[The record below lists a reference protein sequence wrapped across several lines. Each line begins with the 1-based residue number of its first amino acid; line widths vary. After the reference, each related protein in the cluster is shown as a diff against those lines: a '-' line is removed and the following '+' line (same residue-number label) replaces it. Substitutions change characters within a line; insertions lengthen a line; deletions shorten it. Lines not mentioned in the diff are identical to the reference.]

1 MVHESGWGIKG
12 LNVGPLSEPIAEL
25 FRRKIA
31 VAGPA
36 VEAAI
41 RGDRQVALHAR
52 IFDPRLN
59 DLVTAQAMLNA
70 DLDEYAAYL
79 PHFRP
84 NRETG

>member
-1 MVHESGWGIKG
+1 MVHESGRGIKG
-12 LNVGPLSEPIAEL
+12 LSAGPLPEPVAEL
-25 FRRKIA
+25 FRREIA

-41 RGDRQVALHAR
+41 AGDRQVALHAR

-59 DLVTAQAMLNA
+59 DLVTAQAMLVA
-70 DLDEYAAYL
+70 CLDEYAAYL

-84 NRETG
+84 EP